1 LVNRLR
7 YNFEEPKGWKLLLAT
22 NNQDKINEYKSLFLN
37 LPGEVIT
44 LAELGITTRVNE
56 VGGSLEE
63 NARLKA
69 TVIADK
75 SQLLTLADD
84 SGLEVDVLGG
94 EPGPLSA
101 RYAGEGAS
109 DRDRVDY
116 LLSRLEGVPWEERT
130 ARFRCV
136 ITIATPNGKAEICSG
151 ECQGF
156 ITFEPR
162 GEHGFG
168 YDPIFYLPELGK
180 TMAELPLEIKNQV
193 SHRGQ
198 AAGKAYQIL
207 ERLRE

>member
-1 LVNRLR
+1 M
-7 YNFEEPKGWKLLLAT
+7 GDKLLLAT
-22 NNQDKINEYKSLFLN
+22 NNQGKVREYKSLLQN
-37 LPGEVIT
+37 IPYELIT
-44 LAELGITTRVNE
+44 LAEQGITTEVSE

-69 TVIADK
+69 TVIADQ

-84 SGLEVDVLGG
+84 SGLEVDALGG

-109 DRDRVDY
+109 DMDRVNY
-116 LLSRLEGVPWEERT
+116 LLSRLEGVPWEKRT

-136 ITIATPNGKAEICSG
+136 IAVATPDGKAEICSG

-156 ITFEPR
+156 ITFKPR
-162 GEHGFG
+162 GKHGFG

-180 TMAELPLEIKNQV
+180 TMAELPLSLKNHV
-193 SHRGQ
+193 SHRGH
-198 AAGKAYQIL
+198 AARKAYQLL
-207 ERLRE
+207 ERLME